1 MPGAASL
8 TRRGERMKSRRMRR
22 WVFGAGMAAALGW
35 GGAQAVAAPAPVVR
49 GEKVCDERVCD
60 RVCDLTNRGLGGFCA
75 STGVCV
81 CWR

>member
-1 MPGAASL
+1 M
-8 TRRGERMKSRRMRR
+8 MKIVTLRR
-22 WVFGAGMAAALGW
+22 WMLGGGTAMALGF
-35 GGAQAVAAPAPVVR
+35 GGLQAVAAPAPPAR

-60 RVCDLTNRGLGGFCA
+60 RVCDLTNRGLGGFCS